1 MAVSCS
7 TMSLRQYNSEEARTV
22 LRNKPYFQNS
32 VRPSRSFSRPG
43 SNAADNSDSDNVTR
57 YAQHPKNVETPMK
70 PATTWAASWVP
81 YTFKHVYLAV
91 LSAVSLA
98 LCLVTIL
105 LWWKSATNYGLGSDD
120 GSSALL
126 FGWRYTPTMFA
137 VIYVQMTAVL
147 FEDVKRTEPFARLA
161 RPDGA
166 VASTSILHTP
176 GAWWNALYD
185 GFAKKKNGSRSWA
198 LICASILNIIGFLAI
213 SPLSSAYLFSDD
225 VVVPKS
231 TDFLR
236 LAPVI
241 NSPLPIDADRTT
253 HFRALANLL
262 QNVSTSPWITD
273 EYTIL
278 PFWPADLHASA
289 INSLPSSSS
298 QTWQADTTMFKTE
311 LNCTQMSVIRE
322 VTGKAQYT
330 KSGLEYAPV
339 DAVSILWSAPNG
351 CRYGM
356 SSDKTLFDIGG
367 GSWSDAS
374 TFYYVDS
381 ALFTDGTASSSSNHT
396 SECDG
401 KEILFVTEAW
411 QAKGA
416 RYSAQMCDTLYYMAN
431 ISTSISLTSDEP
443 EISFNETE
451 FEQKK
456 VLIPDTLLNTTQ
468 FRSLTLDPDWPTYM
482 LSILWS
488 NTAML
493 GGPSVLL
500 GALYDYNMT
509 ELVSDPD
516 WVTSASRAKQRYF
529 GEVVQAA
536 LAHQGASQETKMQGK
551 VRDVETR
558 VIVQSGAAIALSVLF
573 ALSLFLVIG
582 VWWFSR
588 LNRRPLNLKEDPA
601 SALGVACLMT
611 HNPRT
616 QYNFQAYRQPSEKE
630 LRGRLDGVQFYT
642 DSQGLSHGNPDDSI
656 SHLSAQSE
664 NGTPMLLRLPGLSAL
679 VAVLVAVVVG
689 ISVLYH
695 FAETSG
701 LYQKAFVYEV
711 KFSFLSNG
719 VSSVAPFSM
728 IPTLIATGIGLW
740 WSALDDN
747 FRRLQPFV
755 AMSKGHPQIS
765 RGIGL
770 SYRSSFWLW
779 ACFKAALN
787 KHWLL
792 SLLTLGSSLSPV
804 CKLWLYSILLILYSH
819 LIPSYYLNVG
829 SLRPRAGSHLHSR
842 HVQPLNRDP

>member
-1 MAVSCS
+1 
-7 TMSLRQYNSEEARTV
+7 MSLRQYNSEEARTV
-22 LRNKPYFQNS
+22 LGNKPYFQNH

-43 SNAADNSDSDNVTR
+43 SNASDNTASDSVLR
-57 YAQHPKNVETPMK
+57 YAQQPKGKNDLGQS
-70 PATTWAASWVP
+70 PAAWGASWVP
-81 YTFKHVYLAV
+81 YTFKNVYLAV
-91 LSAVSLA
+91 LSAISLV
-98 LCLVTIL
+98 LCLITFL
-105 LWWKSATNYGLGSDD
+105 LWSKSATNYGLGADD

-126 FGWRYTPTMFA
+126 FGWRYTPTMIA
-137 VIYVQMTAVL
+137 VIYVQMTTVL
-147 FEDVKRTEPFARLA
+147 FEDIKRTEPFARLA
-161 RPDGA
+161 RPGGA
-166 VASTSILHTP
+166 EASTSILKAP

-198 LICASILNIIGFLAI
+198 LICATILNIIGFLAI

-225 VVVPKS
+225 LIVPKT

-236 LAPVI
+236 LTPVT

-253 HFRALANLL
+253 NFRALANLL
-262 QNVSTSPWITD
+262 QNVSTSAWITD

-278 PFWPADLHASA
+278 PFWPSDLQTSV
-289 INSLPSSSS
+289 ISSLPSSSS
-298 QTWQADTTMFKTE
+298 QTWEADTTIFRAE
-311 LNCTQMSVIRE
+311 LNCSQMSVVRE

-330 KSGLEYAPV
+330 RAGLKYAAV
-339 DAVSILWSAPNG
+339 DAVSIVWSAPNG

-374 TFYYVDS
+374 TFYYANS
-381 ALFTDGTASSSSNHT
+381 ALFTDGSASSSSNHT
-396 SECDG
+396 AECDG

-411 QAKGA
+411 GSEGA
-416 RYSAQMCDTLYYMAN
+416 MYSAQMCDTQYYMAN
-431 ISTSISLTSDEP
+431 ISTTMSLTSDEP

-451 FEQKK
+451 FEENK
-456 VLIPDTLLNTTQ
+456 VSIPDTILNTTQ
-468 FRSLTLDPDWPTYM
+468 FRELTLDSNWPTYM

-488 NTAML
+488 DTAML

-509 ELVSDPD
+509 ELISDAD
-516 WVTSASRAKQRYF
+516 WVTSAARAKQRYF

-536 LAHQGASQETKMQGK
+536 LTHQGASLETNMQGK
-551 VRDVETR
+551 VHDIETR
-558 VIVQSGAAIALSVLF
+558 VIVQAGAAIALGVLF
-573 ALSLFLVIG
+573 AISLFLIIG
-582 VWWFSR
+582 VWWFSQ
-588 LNRRPLNLKEDPA
+588 LHRRPLNLKEDPA
-601 SALGVACLMT
+601 STLGVACLIT

-616 QYNFQAYRQPSEKE
+616 QYNFQAFRQPSEKE
-630 LRGRLDGVQFYT
+630 LHENLDGVQFYT
-642 DSQGLSHGNPDDSI
+642 DSQGLSRINPDDPM
-656 SHLSAQSE
+656 SHNSAQSE
-664 NGTPMLLRLPGLSAL
+664 NGTPSLLRMPALSAL
-679 VAVLVAVVVG
+679 FAVLVAVVVG

-695 FAETSG
+695 YAETSG

-711 KFSFLSNG
+711 KLSILSNG

-755 AMSKGHPQIS
+755 AMSKGHPPIS
-765 RGIGL
+765 GGVSL

-779 ACFKAALN
+779 ACFKSAFH

-804 CKLWLYSILLILYSH
+804 CKS
-819 LIPSYYLNVG
+819 
-829 SLRPRAGSHLHSR
+829 
-842 HVQPLNRDP
+842 Q